1 MYKLTKLAV
10 EDFSSIYDY
19 TFQCFG
25 ERQADAY
32 TETLEAFLNSVADM
46 PSLGRDYL
54 AVPDVKR
61 IEFQKHSI
69 FYKIELTDIL
79 VIRILHQQMNYMQ
92 HLIYV

>member
-19 TFQCFG
+19 TFQRFG

-32 TETLEAFLNSVADM
+32 AESLESFLNSVADM
-46 PSLGRDYL
+46 PSLGRYYPTL
-54 AVPDVKR
+54 PDVMR

-69 FYKIELTDIL
+69 FYKKEHTGIL
-79 VIRILHQQMNYMQ
+79 VIRILHQQMNHM
-92 HLIYV
+92 HH

>member
-1 MYKLTKLAV
+1 MYKLTRLAV

-46 PSLGRDYL
+46 PSLGRDYPTI
-54 AVPDVKR
+54 PDVMR

-69 FYKIELTDIL
+69 FYKREHTGIL
-79 VIRILHQQMNYMQ
+79 VIRILHQQMNHVQ
-92 HLIYV
+92 HLI